1 MKFIVSSGSLLK
13 KLQSISGVINTNN
26 TLPIIDNVL
35 FEIEEKN
42 LSLKA
47 TDLECTMISQ
57 VNLESAEEN
66 GSIAMN
72 GKLLIDTLKTFPEQ
86 PLTFVANDTNNTLDI
101 ISEQGKYTLSFI
113 HGEEF
118 PTSPE
123 LTRDTGISIPA
134 KSLEQK
140 INKTIFAAGNDE
152 LRPVISG
159 VLCEIQ
165 DGILKFVATDAH
177 KLVKYETKITTSES
191 ASFILPKK
199 PLQIIKTLLN
209 STNQEVLI
217 NYDDSNVIF
226 VFNEFKIYCRLID
239 GSYPNYNAVIPKENQ
254 NKIVI
259 ERNILLQSL
268 KRVCIFSNKSTNQIR
283 VQIKGNEIQ
292 ISAEDISF
300 SNKAIE
306 RLSCQYDGEDME
318 IGFNGKFLIDLLSAL
333 DSDAIRI
340 EMSTPSKAVNIF
352 PSEQKESEDIL
363 MLIMP
368 IMLSEN

>member
-35 FEIEEKN
+35 FEIKEKQ
-42 LSLKA
+42 LFLKA

-57 VNLESAEEN
+57 LSLESTENN
-66 GSIAMN
+66 GSIAIN

-86 PLTFVANDTNNTLDI
+86 PLTFVVNGENNTLDI

-113 HGEEF
+113 NGDEF

-123 LTRDTGISIPA
+123 ITRDTGIKISSH
-134 KSLEQK
+134 SLEEK
-140 INKTIFAAGNDE
+140 ITKTIFAAANDE

-165 DGILKFVATDAH
+165 EAILKFVATDAH
-177 KLVKYETKITTSES
+177 KLVKYETKIGTTES

-209 STNQEVLI
+209 SVDEEVII

-226 VFNEFKIYCRLID
+226 VFSDFKIYCRLID
-239 GSYPNYNAVIPKENQ
+239 GIYPNYNAVIPKENH
-254 NKIVI
+254 NKIII
-259 ERNILLQSL
+259 ERDLLLQSL

-283 VQIKGNEIQ
+283 IQVKGNDLQ
-292 ISAEDISF
+292 ISAEDLSF

-306 RLSCQYDGEDME
+306 RLNCQYEGEDIE

-333 DSDAIRI
+333 DSNAIRI

-352 PSEQKESEDIL
+352 PTEQKEGKDIL

-368 IMLSEN
+368 IMISEN